1 MELVFVSGP
10 AAVKK
15 DSILKFGDLQ
25 KHIASSILLLFLIGC
40 GRIGSNQD
48 SDKAATIGKDSH
60 AVENFETERKAART
74 QGIPLGTEVDGAE
87 HEHGNHSVVD
97 EVVVQ
102 QWPLHAI
109 LNYGDAD
116 VFHEIRDKYGNLPTD
131 PNERLYAAN
140 HYQPP
145 IGFLSPIKTPDGH
158 HVTLSEWRTA
168 KGTLMVHC
176 NGLNSTV
183 EIVLEGMIPN
193 GVYTTWLGYLNK
205 SKKPGDPLN
214 FGQDFV
220 YRTNP
225 PLGDPSGADNVLIAD
240 IDGNIDAIIEHP
252 GCILAGAVALGM
264 PILYHING
272 KTYGG
277 GTIPDREEVTQL
289 LIYFQ

>member
-1 MELVFVSGP
+1 MEIVLLSEP
-10 AAVKK
+10 AAVKN
-15 DSILKFGDLQ
+15 DGLLFFGTLQ
-25 KHIASSILLLFLIGC
+25 QYITSTLFLFLIVGC
-40 GRIGSNQD
+40 GGIGSREESGKTEAVREDPYVD
-48 SDKAATIGKDSH
+48 SNED
-60 AVENFETERKAART
+60 
-74 QGIPLGTEVDGAE
+74 
-87 HEHGNHSVVD
+87 EHGKQSSVD

-102 QWPLHAI
+102 QWPLQAV

-116 VFHEIRDKYGNLPTD
+116 VFHEIRDKHGNFPTD

-145 IGFLSPIKTPDGH
+145 IGFLNPIMAPDGH
-158 HVTLSEWRTA
+158 HVTLSEWQTA

-176 NGLNSTV
+176 SGFTSTV
-183 EIVLEGMIPN
+183 EISLEGMIPN
-193 GVYTTWLGYLNK
+193 GIYTTWLGYLNK
-205 SKKPGDPLN
+205 PKKSGDPLS
-214 FGQDFV
+214 FGEDFV
-220 YRTNP
+220 YGSNP
-225 PLGDPSGADNVLIAD
+225 PLGDPNGADNVLIAD
-240 IDGNIDAIIEHP
+240 VEGKIDVTIEHP